1 MALPIKKL
9 YIDTKYKSRDS
20 VSNSNFKINLPQSLT
35 FAENTV
41 FYIDDVSIPHSWFS
55 IESNINDK
63 LYVMVSPLNPDSD
76 NLGVAYKIVNIS
88 PGNYNGVE
96 LAAEIETQFHTQINN
111 TLYPNLLKASYNSK
125 KKIV

>member
-125 KKIV
+125 K

>member
-41 FYIDDVSIPHSWFS
+41 FYIDDVSIPHSWFF
-55 IESNINDK
+55 
-63 LYVMVSPLNPDSD
+63 L
-76 NLGVAYKIVNIS
+76 
-88 PGNYNGVE
+88 
-96 LAAEIETQFHTQINN
+96 
-111 TLYPNLLKASYNSK
+111 
-125 KKIV
+125 